1 MQRTSSRPTF
11 RFFLECTRTESY
23 KKGYHLNRKMR
34 MVPYFVFTVWAISI
48 DYFIRRDFNLSVSFW
63 EWSSIDIAFYVI
75 FILSSWYA
83 APYLYFESFKDS
95 TKRDAHSLHHSRSI
109 LFSASVL
116 LVTLAMM
123 FVLVSVFQFVAE
135 RFPYREQLP
144 MFLALVAA
152 MAIIVKADIMGR
164 IARALDG

>member
-1 MQRTSSRPTF
+1 MR
-11 RFFLECTRTESY
+11 CTYLVR
-23 KKGYHLNRKMR
+23 LL
-34 MVPYFVFTVWAISI
+34 
-48 DYFIRRDFNLSVSFW
+48 FNEITLSVLRCIGFW
-63 EWSSIDIAFYVI
+63 DWTGTDIAFYVI

-83 APYLYFESFKDS
+83 APYLYFESFGDS
-95 TKRDAHSLHHSRSI
+95 SKRDAHSLQHSRSI

-116 LVTLAMM
+116 AVTLALM
-123 FVLVSVFQFVAE
+123 FVLVSAFRFVAE

-152 MAIIVKADIMGR
+152 LVIIVRADVMGR